1 MVLHIILMTLGI
13 AMIIESVI
21 VLLFPKPAF
30 KTVKALVRNIK
41 IMKKVE
47 IITLIVAIILFLIGM
62 NI

>member
-1 MVLHIILMTLGI
+1 MVLNIVLMTLGI
-13 AMIIESVI
+13 ALLIESVI
-21 VLLFPKPAF
+21 ILLFLKPAF

-47 IITLIVAIILFLIGM
+47 IITLIVAIILILIGM

>member
-1 MVLHIILMTLGI
+1 MTIGI
-13 AMIIESVI
+13 ALLIESVI
-21 VLLFPKPAF
+21 VLLFPKSAF

-47 IITLIVAIILFLIGM
+47 IITLIVAIIIILIGM